1 MVGGRYDLKDKMA
14 VVTGGSRGIG
24 RAIAVALAE
33 AGATVVVASRRFEEC
48 RTAADYITDAGGAA
62 MPYRADIS
70 SVADSQELIDFVVGT
85 YSRIDI
91 LVNNAGTAHS
101 PRLMTEVSESLW
113 DKVWDLNVKGMFF
126 CSQAAAKDMIPR
138 RSGKI
143 INVASMAAAMPSANL
158 VPYVTSKGAVAQL
171 TKAMALDLAPF
182 GINVNAVGPNWTL
195 TDLTSK
201 YLETEEGQR
210 DVVNKTPLGRAGTPE
225 DTANA
230 VLFLAS
236 SAADF
241 ITGQILFVDGG
252 WVAGK

>member
-1 MVGGRYDLKDKMA
+1 MERGRYDVTDKVA

-24 RAIAVALAE
+24 RAIAMTLAE
-33 AGATVVVASRRFEEC
+33 AGATVVIASRRFEEC
-48 RTAADYITDAGGAA
+48 RNAADEITNAGGTA

-70 SVADSQELIDFVVGT
+70 SVANSQALVDFVVGH
-85 YSRIDI
+85 YGHVDV

-101 PRLMTEVSESLW
+101 RRLMTEISESLW

-126 CSQAAAKDMIPR
+126 CSQAAAKDMIQR
-138 RSGKI
+138 HSGKI
-143 INVASMAAAMPSANL
+143 INVASMAAGIPSANL
-158 VPYVTSKGAVAQL
+158 VPYVTSKGAIAQL
-171 TKAMALDLAPF
+171 TKAMALDLAPY

-201 YLETEEGQR
+201 YLETDQGRR
-210 DVVNKTPLGRAGTPE
+210 DVLSKTPLGRVGTPQ

-236 SAADF
+236 SASDF
-241 ITGQILFVDGG
+241 ITGQILYVDGG